1 MAQRFPADYD
11 GIVSVVPAIQLLM
24 IFEAFVHHEVPQL
37 HGGLMP
43 PAKVAMLAK
52 FVADRCDALDGLAD
66 GVVNNYLAC
75 PARIDLKELR
85 CPDGADSGASCLCD
99 AQIAVVALANGLSAY
114 GNEIIQD
121 TRRTHMVRWFTG
133 RRRRIRPFTSR
144 SARSIGSTARILSA
158 SLWHGMRR
166 SILTG

>member
-11 GIVSVVPAIQLLM
+11 DIVSVVPAIQLLM
-24 IFEAFVHHEVPQL
+24 IFEAFVHHEVPRL

-52 FVADRCDALDGLAD
+52 FVADRCDALDELAD

-75 PARIDLKELR
+75 PARTDLKELR

-99 AQIAVVALANGLSAY
+99 ALIAAVALVNGLSQPMA
-114 GNEIIQD
+114 
-121 TRRTHMVRWFTG
+121 TRSYRTSAG
-133 RRRRIRPFTSR
+133 RTWCGGSR
-144 SARSIGSTARILSA
+144 GGGAEFGR
-158 SLWHGMRR
+158 
-166 SILTG
+166 

>member
-11 GIVSVVPAIQLLM
+11 GIVSVVPAIQLSM
-24 IFEAFVHHEVPQL
+24 TFEAFVHHEVPQL

-52 FVADRCDALDGLAD
+52 FVADRYDALDGLAD

-99 AQIAVVALANGLSAY
+99 AQIAAVALANGLSQPMA
-114 GNEIIQD
+114 
-121 TRRTHMVRWFTG
+121 TRSYRTPAG
-133 RRRRIRPFTSR
+133 RTWCGGSR
-144 SARSIGSTARILSA
+144 GGGAEFGR
-158 SLWHGMRR
+158 
-166 SILTG
+166 